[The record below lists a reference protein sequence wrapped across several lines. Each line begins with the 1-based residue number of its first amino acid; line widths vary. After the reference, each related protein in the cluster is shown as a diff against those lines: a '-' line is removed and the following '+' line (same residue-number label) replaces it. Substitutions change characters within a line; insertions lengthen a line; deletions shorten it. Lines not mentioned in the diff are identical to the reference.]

1 MHCLRLVQ
9 SLFDGLHVSRQEV
22 VERLWVAYLLTH
34 HTCLPIMCLLT
45 PLFSIFVHTLV
56 HTHTSAV
63 DHYDQAETFR
73 KLFSAATFFCVCSST
88 AIRVRVGQELNDHEC
103 DDGGQRELWLQRGS
117 ANWHHTHK
125 HTMKQTHKL
134 AI

>member
-45 PLFSIFVHTLV
+45 PLLSIFVHTLV
-56 HTHTSAV
+56 HTHTPLLLITMTKQRRLENCFQQPHSFVCAHQQQSGSELVKSSMIMSVMTVVNENSGYSAGP
-63 DHYDQAETFR
+63 QIGITR
-73 KLFSAATFFCVCSST
+73 TNT
-88 AIRVRVGQELNDHEC
+88 Q
-103 DDGGQRELWLQRGS
+103 
-117 ANWHHTHK
+117 
-125 HTMKQTHKL
+125 
-134 AI
+134 